1 MATGK
6 IYICMIS
13 MTFSPFIA
21 AAAQPLKKI
30 SQTDNI
36 EVSSLFDGERYGN
49 HRFESERFASPAFVI
64 PLPAARPKSV
74 DQPCI
79 AVDPV
84 AVSKMVRTIAKEEGF
99 DEDLAEAVAWA
110 ESSLGENQGPSSA
123 GALGIMQLMA
133 GTADDLGVSD
143 RCDAEQNIRGG
154 IQYLKQLHSKFNDP
168 LLMLAAY
175 NAGAGNVYKA
185 NGIPANT
192 ETSKYIVK
200 ILNRWKLSK
209 VVNGPSSMPEALPTS
224 SPVPTKPSTEKAAW
238 KDGHVFDFGE

>member
-1 MATGK
+1 MASNK
-6 IYICMIS
+6 FYISLLSFALIPLS
-13 MTFSPFIA
+13 SDA
-21 AAAQPLKKI
+21 EQPAIKQY
-30 SQTDNI
+30 QTSNI
-36 EVSSLFDGERYGN
+36 EVSSLFDGGRYGN
-49 HRFESERFASPAFVI
+49 HRFETDRFVSPAFVA
-64 PLPAARPKSV
+64 PLPINRPKEV
-74 DQPCI
+74 VQPCI
-79 AVDPV
+79 AVDPILT
-84 AVSKMVRTIAKEEGF
+84 SQMVRAIAKEEAF

-110 ESSLGENQGPSSA
+110 ESDLGNNQGPSSA

-133 GTADDLGVSD
+133 GTASDLGVTD
-143 RCDAEQNIRGG
+143 RCDAQQNIRGG
-154 IQYLKQLHSKFNDP
+154 IRYLKQLHGKFNDP

-209 VVNGPSSMPEALPTS
+209 VVNAPSSMPEAIPAS
-224 SPVPTKPSTEKAAW
+224 SPAPTKPSTEKAAW

>member
-1 MATGK
+1 MLDK
-6 IYICMIS
+6 RFYISLLSLALVPVYSLADDAPIKL
-13 MTFSPFIA
+13 
-21 AAAQPLKKI
+21 QN
-30 SQTDNI
+30 TDNI
-36 EVSSLFDGERYGN
+36 EVSSLFDGGRYGN
-49 HRFESERFASPAFVI
+49 HRFETDRFASPEFAV
-64 PLPAARPKSV
+64 PLPVNRPESAA
-74 DQPCI
+74 QHCM
-79 AVDPV
+79 AADPV
-84 AVSKMVRTIAKEEGF
+84 SISQMVRSIAKQEGF

-110 ESSLGENQGPSSA
+110 ESELGSNQGPSSA

-133 GTADDLGVSD
+133 GTASDLGVTD
-143 RCDAEQNIRGG
+143 RCDAAQNIRGG
-154 IQYLKQLHSKFNDP
+154 IRYLKQLHGKFNDP

-209 VVNGPSSMPEALPTS
+209 VVNGPSSVPEAIPTS